1 MPESVCLDLPSG
13 ALPNLFQQN
22 HLDRSFIQLMKLA
35 STFAL
40 TAIAAAVSVLS
51 ALPAEAL
58 DIFRDTGP
66 RFWQSL
72 PPTGVIDFE
81 TPAPGIYST
90 FNQDYG
96 GATATGTNL
105 RILPANPAA
114 DNYLRLRNLGGSTVT
129 FTSNYSTWDS
139 FGFLFAGRSGPNA
152 NMNIVFNLVGG
163 GNYTTS
169 LSTLLGIAG
178 SGNYFS
184 FVTEAGDPTIESVTF
199 TRTAGFINI
208 DDVAY
213 RVVPTP
219 ALLPGIIGMGLAA
232 LKKRREG
239 ALDEAE
245 PDAEA

>member
-1 MPESVCLDLPSG
+1 
-13 ALPNLFQQN
+13 
-22 HLDRSFIQLMKLA
+22 MKLT

-58 DIFRDTGP
+58 NIFRGTGP
-66 RFWQSL
+66 QFWQSL

-81 TPAPGIYST
+81 TPAPGIYNT
-90 FNQDYG
+90 FNENYG

-105 RILPANPAA
+105 RILPASSAA
-114 DNYLRLRNLGGSTVT
+114 DNYLRLRTLSGSTVT

-139 FGFLFAGRSGPNA
+139 FGFLFVGRSGPNA

-163 GNYTTS
+163 GNFTTN
-169 LSTLLGIAG
+169 LSTLLNIAG
-178 SGNYFS
+178 TGNYFS
-184 FVTEAGDPTIESVTF
+184 FVTDAGDPTIESVTF
-199 TRTAGFINI
+199 TRTAGFINV
-208 DDVAY
+208 DNVAF

-219 ALLPGIIGMGLAA
+219 ALLPGIIGMGIAA

-245 PDAEA
+245 ADAEA

>member
-1 MPESVCLDLPSG
+1 
-13 ALPNLFQQN
+13 
-22 HLDRSFIQLMKLA
+22 MKLA

-58 DIFRDTGP
+58 NIFRGTGP
-66 RFWQSL
+66 QFWQSL

-81 TPAPGIYST
+81 TPAPGIYNT
-90 FNQDYG
+90 FNENYG
-96 GATATGTNL
+96 GATATGTDL
-105 RILPANPAA
+105 RILPASPSV
-114 DNYLRLRNLGGSTVT
+114 DNYLRLRTRSGSNVT

-139 FGFLFAGRSGPNA
+139 FGFEFAGRSGLNA

-163 GNYTTS
+163 GTFSTT
-169 LSTLLGIAG
+169 LSSLLGLSG

-184 FVTEAGDPTIESVTF
+184 FVTANAGDPTIESVTF

-208 DDVAY
+208 NNVAY

-219 ALLPGIIGMGLAA
+219 ALLPGIIGMGIAA
-232 LKKRREG
+232 LKKRRESG
-239 ALDEAE
+239 LEEAE
-245 PDAEA
+245 ADAEA